1 MVFVFDENQS
11 MRDKAE
17 NLGSHPTRQ
26 TSDKKPEASK
36 GSAKVC
42 VFPAQVE
49 SDAQIAKATAK
60 KLRIPFVDPLRAH
73 IEPSAVALLK
83 PEIAFGRQALPI
95 RLVNNIL
102 LVAMANPEQP
112 MAIRSLEIL
121 TGCKI
126 RPAAAPKSALSVAL
140 RQTYEQPSRVA
151 TEGQQ
156 EALKGTPER
165 RAEAGKTGPL
175 TISVVS
181 NKGGVGKTHFS
192 INLAYALA
200 KTGARVLLIDTDL
213 GSADISTKLGV
224 FAKYHLLH
232 FLQKD
237 RDMKQIVV
245 PTTFRFDLICGSYGE
260 FKLANLY
267 YAQKVKFINHFKK
280 TSAGYDFVVFDLGAG
295 IARTVLDFALGADH
309 TVIVTT
315 PQDLISGYACA
326 KAAFF
331 RYQEIEERLETRLTE
346 YTPEYTFSPML
357 VINQVNHLKQGVK
370 IYDSIERIVNKNINA
385 SEARFRL
392 KPEYLGSMPYDRESL
407 RIAEQNMHP
416 FLRDFPY
423 VKVSQCIQH
432 MSTRFC
438 NPEHPYDTRLNFKHS
453 LRRFV
458 AIVTQ
463 KI

>member
-1 MVFVFDENQS
+1 MS
-11 MRDKAE
+11 DKAE
-17 NLGSHPTRQ
+17 NVETHRTRQ
-26 TSDKKPEASK
+26 TPDKKLGASK
-36 GSAKVC
+36 GSGKVC
-42 VFPAQVE
+42 LFPASLD
-49 SDAQIAKATAK
+49 SDTQIAKTTAK
-60 KLRIPFVDPLRAH
+60 KLGIPFVDPSTAH
-73 IEPSAVALLK
+73 IEPSAVVLLK
-83 PEIAFGRQALPI
+83 PEIAFSRQALPI

-102 LVAMANPEQP
+102 LVAMATPEQP

-126 RPAAAPKSALSVAL
+126 RPAAAPKSSLSVAL
-140 RQTYEQPSRVA
+140 QQTYEQPSRSA
-151 TEGQQ
+151 TQGQQ
-156 EALKGTPER
+156 EAFKSAQEKK
-165 RAEAGKTGPL
+165 AEAAKTGPL
-175 TISVVS
+175 MISVIS

-200 KTGARVLLIDTDL
+200 RTGAKVLLIDADL
-213 GSADISTKLGV
+213 GNADISTKLGI

-237 RDMKQIVV
+237 QDMRHIVI
-245 PTTFRFDLICGSYGE
+245 PTTFGFDLICGTYGE

-267 YAQKVKFINHFKK
+267 HAQKVKFIKHFKK

-295 IARTVLDFALGADH
+295 IARTVLDFALGVDH

-331 RYQEIEERLETRLTE
+331 RYKEIEERLEARLAE
-346 YTPEYTFSPML
+346 YTPAFTFSPML
-357 VINQVNHLKQGVK
+357 VINQVGHLQQGAE
-370 IYDSIERIVNKNINA
+370 IYDRIEKIADKNINA
-385 SEARFRL
+385 SESRFRL
-392 KPEYLGSMPYDRESL
+392 KLEYLGSMPYDRQSL
-407 RIAEQNMHP
+407 RTAEQKMRP
-416 FLRDFPY
+416 FLLDFPH

-438 NPEHPYDTRLNFKHS
+438 NPENPYHTRLKFRYALK
-453 LRRFV
+453 RFV
-458 AIVTQ
+458 AILTK

>member
-1 MVFVFDENQS
+1 

-17 NLGSHPTRQ
+17 NLETHRTRS
-26 TSDKKPEASK
+26 TPNKKPGASK

-42 VFPAQVE
+42 VFPAQLE
-49 SDAQIAKATAK
+49 SDTQIAKATAK

-102 LVAMANPEQP
+102 LVAMATPEQP

-140 RQTYEQPSRVA
+140 RQTYEQPSRGA
-151 TEGQQ
+151 TEGHQ
-156 EALKGTPER
+156 EALKGTQEKK
-165 RAEAGKTGPL
+165 AEAGKTGPL
-175 TISVVS
+175 TVSVVS

-200 KTGARVLLIDTDL
+200 KSGAKVLLIDADL
-213 GSADISTKLGV
+213 GSADISTKLGI
-224 FAKYHLLH
+224 FAKHHLLH

-237 RDMKQIVV
+237 QDMKHIVV
-245 PTTFRFDLICGSYGE
+245 PTTFRFDLICGTYGE

-267 YAQKVKFINHFKK
+267 YAQKVKFIKHFKK

-309 TVIVTT
+309 AVIVTT

-331 RYQEIEERLETRLTE
+331 RYKEIEERLETRLTE
-346 YTPEYTFSPML
+346 YTPGFTFSPML

-385 SEARFRL
+385 SEGRFRL

-407 RIAEQNMHP
+407 RTAEQNMRP
-416 FLRDFPY
+416 FLLDFPY

-438 NPEHPYDTRLNFKHS
+438 NPKNPYDTRLNFKHS
-453 LRRFV
+453 FRRFV
-458 AIVTQ
+458 AILTQ